1 MPAVCSITVS
11 ATEINEGLE
20 PKRDS
25 LRLLQAREYSGRLS
39 SGPPLGALGVLS
51 WKLFQARKYP
61 TTPAMPGPPL
71 DATGVLTWKLLHFL
85 VGQRP
90 SAQEERGDGR
100 LDNACQLARD
110 AQEVISPSD
119 WEIVREMITL

>member
-51 WKLFQARKYP
+51 WKLFQARKY
-61 TTPAMPGPPL
+61 L
-71 DATGVLTWKLLHFL
+71 IWKAR
-85 VGQRP
+85 VGSLIFQNP
-90 SAQEERGDGR
+90 
-100 LDNACQLARD
+100 QLG
-110 AQEVISPSD
+110 
-119 WEIVREMITL
+119 